1 MDVFTTVTDPEI
13 VRRLQ
18 AGGIGVLRTDTLY
31 GVVARADDEMAVER
45 VYALK
50 GRDDA
55 KSPIVLISS
64 LSQLYDQP
72 DEPASELLAD
82 VWPGKVSIILDS
94 RKAPT
99 WITRGND
106 SVAYRLP
113 ARDDLRDLISQTG
126 PLIAPSANPQGER
139 PAMTIRQAEAYFG
152 DEVDFYVDEG
162 TVTDETPSQLLHLSA
177 DGEVER
183 LR

>member
-31 GVVARADDEMAVER
+31 GVVARADDELAVER

-50 GRDDA
+50 GRDDN
-55 KSPIVLISS
+55 KSPIVLVSA
-64 LSQLYDQP
+64 LAQLYDQP
-72 DEPASELLAD
+72 SEPAAELLAD
-82 VWPGKVSIILDS
+82 VWPGKVSVILDS
-94 RKAPT
+94 DRAPA
-99 WITRGND
+99 WIERGNG

-113 ARDDLRDLISQTG
+113 ASEELRELIGQTS
-126 PLIAPSANPQGER
+126 PLIAPSANPQGES
-139 PAMTIRQAEAYFG
+139 PAMTLHQAIAYFG
-152 DEVDFYVDEG
+152 NNVDFYVDGGE
-162 TVTDETPSQLLHLSA
+162 VKHETPSQLLRISEN
-177 DGEVER
+177 GEVER

>member
-1 MDVFTTVTDPEI
+1 MNVFTTVTDPEI

-31 GVVARADDEMAVER
+31 GVVARADDEAAVER
-45 VYALK
+45 IYALK
-50 GRDDA
+50 GRDDT
-55 KSPIVLISS
+55 KSPIVLIAS
-64 LSQLYDQP
+64 LGQLYDQP
-72 DEPASELLAD
+72 DEPATELLAD
-82 VWPGKVSIILDS
+82 VWPGKVSVILDS
-94 RKAPT
+94 HRAPA

-113 ARDDLRDLISQTG
+113 AHDDLRDLITQTG

-139 PAMTIRQAEAYFG
+139 PAMTIKQAEAYFG
-152 DEVDFYVDEG
+152 DGVDFYIDEG
-162 TVTDETPSQLLHLSA
+162 TVTDDTPSQLLHVGA